1 MNSSVLSA
9 RSTLRRCST
18 AALMLLTLLGAAGAA
33 SAAAQDG
40 APDARLARVGGLH
53 AGHKPAGVPDDY
65 VVTPFGYF
73 APACVQRIGNGDQ
86 LLGDGGIQRV
96 DGRRE
101 PALACAQDN
110 FTADGIRVHPDGR
123 GNAGQ
128 LVRSAAMSSAARA
141 HSVPKPIDWGW
152 IQASGYT
159 TGVPIGRIVASWKVP
174 PSPRNAAD
182 QTVYFFPGLQG
193 DTILQPVLGYRGYNN
208 SWDLSSWNCCKD
220 GTVQYSDFIAAK
232 PGDRIVGDTYSTCAA
247 GVACSKWNID
257 TRNVTSGQSVRL
269 TSVPYGNPD
278 LVVGGALEVYSVDSC
293 DQYPSS
299 GTITFS
305 GIAVYDRNFNR
316 VTSPPW
322 ESISDSS
329 QVDPQCNYALDI
341 TATSTRISY

>member
-1 MNSSVLSA
+1 
-9 RSTLRRCST
+9 
-18 AALMLLTLLGAAGAA
+18 MLLSLLGAAGAA
-33 SAAAQDG
+33 SAATQDG
-40 APDARLARVGGLH
+40 APDARLAQVGSMS
-53 AGHKPAGVPDDY
+53 AAHKPAGIPDDY

-73 APACVQRIGNGDQ
+73 APACVRHIGNGDR

-96 DGRRE
+96 DGKRE
-101 PALACAQDN
+101 QALVCAQDN
-110 FTADGIRVHPDGR
+110 FTPDGARVHPSGR
-123 GNAGQ
+123 DDAGRP
-128 LVRSAAMSSAARA
+128 VRSTAMRSALPARA
-141 HSVPKPIDWGW
+141 VPKPIDWGW

-159 TGVPIGRIVASWKVP
+159 TGVPIGRIVASWTVP
-174 PSPRNAAD
+174 PNPRNAAD

-220 GTVQYSDFIAAK
+220 GTVQYSDFIPAK
-232 PGDRIVGDTYSTCAA
+232 PGDKIVGDTYSTCAA
-247 GVACSKWNID
+247 GVACSQWNID
-257 TRNVTSGQSVRL
+257 TRNTSTGKSVRL

-299 GTITFS
+299 GTITFGS
-305 GIAVYDRNFNR
+305 IAVYDRNFNR

-329 QVDPQCNYALDI
+329 GVDPQCNYAVDI